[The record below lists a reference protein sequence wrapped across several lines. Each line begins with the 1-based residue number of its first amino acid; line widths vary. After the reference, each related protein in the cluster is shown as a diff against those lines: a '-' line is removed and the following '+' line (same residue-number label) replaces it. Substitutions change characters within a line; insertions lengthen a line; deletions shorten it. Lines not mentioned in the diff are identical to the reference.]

1 MQKPH
6 RYALLL
12 LLALLPLTPA
22 TAQQLLWDADGVP
35 ICTADGWQRYPRMA
49 TDDAHGAIIA
59 WEDIRVGSDPAIYA
73 ARITSEG
80 ATPWTKDGVQLS
92 APQPG
97 QRLAGILPDGSGGAF
112 VAWWH
117 RGGGDSDLFMQRVD
131 SSGAVLWQQG
141 GVAVSDASGRV
152 YRTQG
157 PGSHTMHPRS
167 DPHENVEE
175 QFVTDLG
182 RRLEKA
188 AGQGRFE
195 CLALV
200 ADARTLGRL
209 RRGLGKN
216 LAARVVEERPL
227 DLTPLSLH
235 DLEPRIRD
243 ILGWNA

>member
-1 MQKPH
+1 MLNPND
-6 RYALLL
+6 RY
-12 LLALLPLTPA
+12 
-22 TAQQLLWDADGVP
+22 WVVVADSGK
-35 ICTADGWQRYPRMA
+35 
-49 TDDAHGAIIA
+49 
-59 WEDIRVGSDPAIYA
+59 
-73 ARITSEG
+73 ARIIEMRRKPYDFSVVTEYASVDQHRTS
-80 ATPWTKDGVQLS
+80 KDL
-92 APQPG
+92 
-97 QRLAGILPDGSGGAF
+97 
-112 VAWWH
+112 
-117 RGGGDSDLFMQRVD
+117 
-131 SSGAVLWQQG
+131 
-141 GVAVSDASGRV
+141 VSDASGRV

-216 LAARVVEERPL
+216 VADRVVEERPL
-227 DLTPLSLH
+227 DLTPLSLR